1 MAGLNRLIKL
11 CRIFIL
17 IWTAECFFANS
28 SLATVD
34 ITTPWP
40 VEATENWN
48 SMYGQVAGI
57 SLEDG
62 DSVGMFDSGGHCY
75 GAGLVKGGYYFLS
88 AFKFEKG
95 DTAKPNDF
103 AIPGFEDG
111 DTVIFKAY
119 KKSTGEEYVL
129 APSSGE
135 SYTYTYKE
143 EYPPIK
149 IDLAYEETTPTP
161 PPPEEPEDTRI
172 LPYYYGGGGTSTETE
187 KTEEK
192 KLGETEELAKKAE
205 EIPAPGKEGTEV
217 SEGMEEPYDVETYEE
232 YGPSDYIEYEE
243 KPSTT
248 ARQLEEAVRPR
259 GDATPAYEPQREEE
273 GKEVVVAK
281 ETETEHPQEKP
292 SAAEKKPAKKKLPLF
307 AKVVLSLAIIGLA
320 IVLVKRL
327 IKL

>member
-1 MAGLNRLIKL
+1 MARLNRLIKL

-17 IWTAECFFANS
+17 IWIVECFFANV

-34 ITTPWP
+34 ITAQWP
-40 VEATENWN
+40 VEAAENWN

-129 APSSGE
+129 VPSSGE
-135 SYTYTYKE
+135 PYTYTYEE
-143 EYPPIK
+143 EYPPVR
-149 IDLAYEETTPTP
+149 IDLAYREPTPTLP
-161 PPPEEPEDTRI
+161 PPRT
-172 LPYYYGGGGTSTETE
+172 LPYIYGGGGTSTETK
-187 KTEEK
+187 KTEEEK
-192 KLGETEELAKKAE
+192 PDETEELAKKTGEIAPAAPE
-205 EIPAPGKEGTEV
+205 EII
-217 SEGMEEPYDVETYEE
+217 SEGPGEQYDAETYEE
-232 YGPSDYIEYEE
+232 YGPEDYIEYKEGRE
-243 KPSTT
+243 PSTT
-248 ARQLEEAVRPR
+248 ARQLEQAARPR
-259 GDATPAYEPQREEE
+259 RDTTSEYEPPYSEE

-281 ETETEHPQEKP
+281 ETETKHPQEKP
-292 SAAEKKPAKKKLPLF
+292 SAAKKKPAKKKLPLF
-307 AKVVLSLAIIGLA
+307 AKVVLSLAIISLA